1 MQNRKKEIELPA
13 HKALQNE
20 RHVKQEQAFATQPT
34 AIKVGEIKNNK
45 RIHTSDKSCQ
55 SR

>member
-20 RHVKQEQAFATQPT
+20 RDVKQEQGFATQPT
-34 AIKVGEIKNNK
+34 AVKGGEIKQITREYK
-45 RIHTSDKSCQ
+45 G
-55 SR
+55 